1 MIWEQY
7 SVTPIPFPLGNT
19 KALLHL
25 LFHESAA
32 GVQVSG
38 DSGAGKSVAMEG
50 IARALARHVP
60 FMLIDPHGTTAEAVY
75 HHCLDLGPSVARRT
89 LYIKP
94 ADTQT
99 VVSINPLAMPE
110 DDSDRLAW
118 GARRSAKVEHVSKIL
133 LSAWGEDDFN
143 SKPVLFKWV
152 TRILDTLSF
161 VGLSIADARLFL
173 DTASPV
179 YRSLLKAV
187 PDLLAQHEM
196 QELPGMRPADREGQ
210 IASTKNRFLGFLA
223 NPVIEAILGKARGGL
238 DIEQLY
244 RDGMIVIVNLQRG
257 GDQGPVLRE
266 QDQEILANLWLNEII
281 HCVMSQPMQLLRPY
295 FVMIDELPVFESSSS
310 LLIAALAQ
318 IRKFKLRIIAAH
330 QGCNMFPDRTEDRLL
345 HAFVSQCRTHFYFRH
360 GNFADAEYF
369 GKTIELPSIDPL
381 KVKHEHWDKEQYQAG
396 REIVS
401 LTDRSESSTTTDQHG
416 GSEATGV
423 TSTDTSTNTTSSTET
438 RSDSL
443 SHDAQ
448 ALRDAV
454 SGAHAV
460 ASGSSTA
467 HGHSNATSNTHTDTW
482 SSSTAHGTTTT
493 FKQTIVPKMAWRDVL
508 RSIQFFSTDEQFIMA
523 ASKLASLETGRA
535 IMYVSGR
542 GATHVVFPHV
552 RDPYERLPKFGRKR
566 AEQHRS
572 TLTARPEHDTLE
584 AIEQQRSE
592 IVQTLVDHLNA
603 LGSGELPSPF
613 LVASRRALPEPRHG
627 DNGPTAIRPGTR
639 EERNDSFS
647 ELENEGDTP
656 WQI

>member
-1 MIWEQY
+1 MK
-7 SVTPIPFPLGNT
+7 PIPFPLANT
-19 KALLHL
+19 NALLHL
-25 LFHESAA
+25 LYHESAA
-32 GVQVSG
+32 GVQISG

-94 ADTQT
+94 ADTRT

-133 LSAWGEDDFN
+133 LSAWGEEDFN

-196 QELPGMRPADREGQ
+196 QELPGMRPVDREGQ

-223 NPVIEAILGKARGGL
+223 NPVIDAILGKAQGAL
-238 DIEQLY
+238 DIEPIY
-244 RDGMIVIVNLQRG
+244 RAGMIVIVNLQRA
-257 GDQGPVLRE
+257 GDEGPVLRE

-281 HCVMSQPMQLLRPY
+281 HCVMSQPTHRRRPY
-295 FVMIDELPVFESSSS
+295 FVMIDELPVFKSSSS

-318 IRKFKLRIIAAH
+318 IRKFKLRVIAAH
-330 QGCNMFPDRTEDRLL
+330 QGCNMFPERTEDRLL

-369 GKTIELPSIDPL
+369 GKIIELPTIDLL

-401 LTDRSESSTTTDQHG
+401 LTDRSETSTTTEQHG
-416 GSEATGV
+416 GSDATGL
-423 TSTDTSTNTTSSTET
+423 TSTDTSTNTTTRTET

-454 SGAHAV
+454 TGAHAV
-460 ASGSSTA
+460 ASGSSA
-467 HGHSNATSNTHTDTW
+467 ANGHSNATSNTHTDTW
-482 SSSTAHGTTTT
+482 SNSTAQGTTTT

-508 RSIQFFSTDEQFIMA
+508 RSIQFFSADEQFIMG
-523 ASKLASLETGRA
+523 ASNLASLDTGRA

-542 GATHVVFPHV
+542 GASHMAFPHV
-552 RDPYERLPKFGRKR
+552 RDPFERVPKFGRKR
-566 AEQHRS
+566 VEQHRT
-572 TLTARPEHDTLE
+572 TLAARPEHDTFE
-584 AIEQQRSE
+584 AIERQRSE
-592 IVQTLVDHLNA
+592 IVQMLVNHLNGLA
-603 LGSGELPSPF
+603 TGELPSPS
-613 LVASRRALPEPRHG
+613 LVSSRRALPEPGDADHG
-627 DNGPTAIRPGTR
+627 HTTTHADTADRTEKR
-639 EERNDSFS
+639 DDSFTEFES
-647 ELENEGDTP
+647 EGGTP